1 MNLIVSNGVGLLTV
15 MAVLP
20 LVIGCIRA
28 SGVGDLQT
36 ESRSVKLGDAES
48 VRVRSNAV
56 H

>member
-1 MNLIVSNGVGLLTV
+1 MNLIVSSGVGLLTV

-36 ESRSVKLGDAES
+36 ESRSVKLGGAES
-48 VRVRSNAV
+48 AHLRSNAV
-56 H
+56 Y